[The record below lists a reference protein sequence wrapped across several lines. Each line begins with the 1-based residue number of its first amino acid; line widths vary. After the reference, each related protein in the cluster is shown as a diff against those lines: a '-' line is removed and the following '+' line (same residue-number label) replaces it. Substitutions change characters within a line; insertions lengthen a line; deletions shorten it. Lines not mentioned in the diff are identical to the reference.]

1 MKLTQIKI
9 IHFGKLND
17 VTFNLNK
24 DLTVFLGANEAGKST
39 TVAFVKQVLFGF
51 HLRTNKSPFFENYQP
66 LDHVSP
72 MGGSL
77 VFEDNDGTFVLTRLY
92 AKGDPKKGVLTVSLN
107 NQEVPESVFFD
118 RIQNI
123 DGSFYTDSFIF
134 NQDMMREVNGLSQAE
149 LMEQIYFLGASQ
161 SHKLLDLRDEFSN
174 NAQKLFKKSGRK
186 PIINQLINQIQ
197 EQKDVLAQT
206 DNEFNDYRELEE
218 KLSQEKVSLKKA
230 QDELAKLNEQGQK
243 ISLLMQKL
251 TNFKQYQELKHE
263 LKPVSFA
270 KDDYERAQAIQNK
283 IADLTTD
290 VNNLDK
296 QLQEIEASNEL
307 TNKDKIQALVDH
319 KAEVLHWESESKD
332 LQRKIET
339 AKKDLQSYEEFQP
352 EAVRLSKLSG
362 ETREE
367 IKSDYQAL
375 KTQKQEANNL
385 PGIVSLVLLVAGF
398 FSAVAINNVL
408 VRFLGIMI
416 ALGGLGLF
424 IWTRQKSTKNSQKEQ
439 EFIEKYGLNPNAVNL
454 NSLWNEVVQIESK
467 KQTISQ
473 LSQEQN
479 ALNKKIET
487 FIQDLHPFIT
497 GNIRT
502 FSDIVNQL
510 NSLQKLLD
518 QNNLAKQHLNDLAIQ
533 VQEKKN
539 QLSKNKIELS
549 KIFTASKVTDL
560 SEFSDLKKQAE
571 DQEQLKMKIEALKND
586 LQADLEQLE
595 KISQDPN
602 ALAENRTQIEE
613 QLSAKQALINDLHAE
628 NAKLENQMNV
638 LANSDKYFAEK
649 QKLTDLESSLSENVK
664 EYLANLLT
672 SNWIARGL
680 DLASNER
687 FPKMLK
693 DAKKYFELLT
703 GGRYIDIELDKKLKV
718 KRADGKKFDIEYLS
732 RGTSE
737 QLYFALKL
745 AFVEQISDKIALP
758 ILIDDAFVNFDAQR
772 TNYIVKLLEE
782 LAKKTQVLIFTARQD
797 LVDSLNIEPIKIE
810 KEQS

>member
-24 DLTVFLGANEAGKST
+24 DLTIFLGANEAGKST

-77 VFEDNDGTFVLTRLY
+77 TFEDTDGTFLLSRLY
-92 AKGDPKKGVLTVSLN
+92 AKGDPKKGVLKVSLN
-107 NQEVPESVFFD
+107 DQEVPENVFFD

-134 NQDMMREVNGLSQAE
+134 NQDMLREVNALSQAE

-161 SHKLLDLRDEFSN
+161 SHKLLDLRDEFSS

-186 PIINQLINQIQ
+186 PIVNQLINQIE
-197 EQKDVLAQT
+197 EQKEVLAQT
-206 DNEFNDYRELEE
+206 NSELNDYRELEE
-218 KLSQEKVSLKKA
+218 KLTREKEKLKKI
-230 QDELAKLNEQGQK
+230 QSELVELNKEDQK
-243 ISLLMQKL
+243 FSLLMQKL
-251 TNFKQYQELKHE
+251 TNFKQYQQLREE
-263 LKPVSFA
+263 VQPVSFS
-270 KDDYERAQAIQNK
+270 KESYERAQAIQNK
-283 IADLTTD
+283 ISDLTAD
-290 VNNLDK
+290 IKNLET
-296 QLQEIEASNEL
+296 QLDEIKNSSEL
-307 TNKDKIQALVDH
+307 SNKDKIQVLVDH

-332 LQRKIET
+332 LQRQIET
-339 AKKDLQSYEEFQP
+339 TKKDLESYEQFQP
-352 EAVRLSKLSG
+352 EAVKLSKLSS
-362 ETREE
+362 ETRTK
-367 IKSDYQAL
+367 IKDDYQAL
-375 KTQKQEANNL
+375 KNQKQENNNL
-385 PGIVSLVLLVAGF
+385 PGILSLILLVAGL
-398 FSAVAINNVL
+398 FSSIAINNL
-408 VRFLGIMI
+408 FVRFLGIMI

-424 IWTRQKSTKNSQKEQ
+424 VWTKQTNTKKSQKDQ
-439 EFIEKYGLNPNAVNL
+439 EFIEKYGLDPNVIDL

-467 KQTISQ
+467 KQTLGQ
-473 LSQEQN
+473 LDQEQVS
-479 ALNKKIET
+479 LNEKIQAFVQELYPFT
-487 FIQDLHPFIT
+487 QRNIQ
-497 GNIRT
+497 T

-510 NSLQKLLD
+510 NSLQKVID
-518 QNNLAKQHLNDLAIQ
+518 QNNLSKQHLNDVAVHL
-533 VQEKKN
+533 QEKKN
-539 QLSKNKIELS
+539 QLAKNKIDLS
-549 KIFTASKVTDL
+549 NLFAASKVTDFAQ
-560 SEFSDLKKQAE
+560 FSKLKQQAE
-571 DQEQLKMKIEALKND
+571 VQEQLKLKIEALQND
-586 LQADLEQLE
+586 LQADLAQLE
-595 KISQDPN
+595 EITKDPNKLTENKEQIEKQISQ
-602 ALAENRTQIEE
+602 
-613 QLSAKQALINDLHAE
+613 KQAQINDLHAE
-628 NAKLENQMNV
+628 NAKLENQMHV

-649 QKLTDLESSLSENVK
+649 QKLTDLETSLSENVK

-687 FPKMLK
+687 FPKMLE
-693 DAKKYFELLT
+693 DAKKYFNLLT
-703 GGRYIDIELDKKLKV
+703 GGRYVDIQLDKKLKV
-718 KRADGKKFDIEYLS
+718 KREDGKKFDVEYLS

-745 AFVEQISDKIALP
+745 AFVEQVADKIALP

-797 LVDSLNIEPIKIE
+797 LVSSLELEPIRIE
-810 KEQS
+810 KEQ

>member
-24 DLTVFLGANEAGKST
+24 DLTIFLGANEAGKST

-77 VFEDNDGTFVLTRLY
+77 TFEDTDGTFLLSRLY
-92 AKGDPKKGVLTVSLN
+92 AKGDPKKGVLKVSLN
-107 NQEVPESVFFD
+107 DQEVPENVFFD

-134 NQDMMREVNGLSQAE
+134 NQDMLCEVNGLSQAE

-161 SHKLLDLRDEFSN
+161 SHKLLDLRDEFSS

-186 PIINQLINQIQ
+186 PIVNQLINQIE
-197 EQKDVLAQT
+197 EQKEVLAQT
-206 DNEFNDYRELEE
+206 NSELNDYRELEE
-218 KLSQEKVSLKKA
+218 KLTREKEKLKKI
-230 QDELAKLNEQGQK
+230 QSELVELNKEDQK
-243 ISLLMQKL
+243 FSLLMQKL
-251 TNFKQYQELKHE
+251 TNFKQYQQLREE
-263 LKPVSFA
+263 VQPVSFS
-270 KDDYERAQAIQNK
+270 KESYERAQAIQNK
-283 IADLTTD
+283 ISDLTAD
-290 VNNLDK
+290 IKNLET
-296 QLQEIEASNEL
+296 QLDEIKNSSEL
-307 TNKDKIQALVDH
+307 SNKDKIQVLVDH

-332 LQRKIET
+332 LQRQIET
-339 AKKDLQSYEEFQP
+339 TKKDLESYEQFQP
-352 EAVRLSKLSG
+352 EAVKLSKLSS
-362 ETREE
+362 ETRTK
-367 IKSDYQAL
+367 IKDDYQAL
-375 KTQKQEANNL
+375 KNQKQENNNL
-385 PGIVSLVLLVAGF
+385 PGILSLILLVAGL
-398 FSAVAINNVL
+398 FSSIAINNL
-408 VRFLGIMI
+408 FVRFLGIMI

-424 IWTRQKSTKNSQKEQ
+424 VWTKQTNTKKSQKDQ
-439 EFIEKYGLNPNAVNL
+439 EFIEKYGLDPNVIDL

-467 KQTISQ
+467 KQTLGQ
-473 LSQEQN
+473 LDQEQVS
-479 ALNKKIET
+479 LNEKIQAFVQELYPFT
-487 FIQDLHPFIT
+487 QRNIQ
-497 GNIRT
+497 T

-510 NSLQKLLD
+510 NSLQKVID
-518 QNNLAKQHLNDLAIQ
+518 QNNLSKQHLNDVAVHL
-533 VQEKKN
+533 QEKKN
-539 QLSKNKIELS
+539 QLAKNKIDLS
-549 KIFTASKVTDL
+549 NLFAASKVTDFA
-560 SEFSDLKKQAE
+560 EFSKLKQRAE
-571 DQEQLKMKIEALKND
+571 VQEQLKLKMEALQND
-586 LQADLEQLE
+586 LQADLAQLE
-595 KISQDPN
+595 EITKDPNKLTENKEQIEKQISQ
-602 ALAENRTQIEE
+602 
-613 QLSAKQALINDLHAE
+613 KQAQINDLHAE
-628 NAKLENQMNV
+628 NAKLENQMHV

-649 QKLTDLESSLSENVK
+649 QKLTDLETSLSENVK

-687 FPKMLK
+687 FPKMLE
-693 DAKKYFELLT
+693 DAKKYFNLLT
-703 GGRYIDIELDKKLKV
+703 GGRYVDIQLDKKLKV
-718 KRADGKKFDIEYLS
+718 KREDGKKFDVEYLS

-745 AFVEQISDKIALP
+745 AFVEQVADKIALP

-797 LVDSLNIEPIKIE
+797 LVSSLELEPIRIE
-810 KEQS
+810 KEQ

>member
-24 DLTVFLGANEAGKST
+24 DLTIFLGANEAGKST

-77 VFEDNDGTFVLTRLY
+77 TFEDTDGTFLLSRLY
-92 AKGDPKKGVLTVSLN
+92 AKGDPKKGVLKVSLN
-107 NQEVPESVFFD
+107 DQEVPENVFFD

-134 NQDMMREVNGLSQAE
+134 NQDMLCEVNGLSQAE

-161 SHKLLDLRDEFSN
+161 SHKLLDLRDEFSS

-186 PIINQLINQIQ
+186 PIVNQLINQFE
-197 EQKDVLAQT
+197 EQKEVLAQT
-206 DNEFNDYRELEE
+206 NSDLNDYHELEE
-218 KLSQEKVSLKKA
+218 KLTREKEKLKKI
-230 QDELAKLNEQGQK
+230 QSELVELNKEDQK

-251 TNFKQYQELKHE
+251 TNFKQYQQLREE
-263 LKPVSFA
+263 VQPVSFS
-270 KDDYERAQAIQNK
+270 KESYERAQAIQNK
-283 IADLTTD
+283 ISDLTAD
-290 VNNLDK
+290 IKNLET
-296 QLQEIEASNEL
+296 QLDEIKNSSEL
-307 TNKDKIQALVDH
+307 SNKDKIQVLVDH

-332 LQRKIET
+332 LQRQIET
-339 AKKDLQSYEEFQP
+339 TKKDLESYEQFQP
-352 EAVRLSKLSG
+352 EAVKLSKLSS
-362 ETREE
+362 ETRTK
-367 IKSDYQAL
+367 IKDDYQAL
-375 KTQKQEANNL
+375 KNQKQENNNL
-385 PGIVSLVLLVAGF
+385 PGILSLILLVAGL
-398 FSAVAINNVL
+398 FSSIAINNL
-408 VRFLGIMI
+408 FVRFLGIMI

-424 IWTRQKSTKNSQKEQ
+424 VWTKQTNTKKSQKDQ
-439 EFIEKYGLNPNAVNL
+439 EFIEKYGLDPNVIDL

-467 KQTISQ
+467 KQTLGQ
-473 LSQEQN
+473 LDQEQVS
-479 ALNKKIET
+479 LNEKIQAFVQELYPFT
-487 FIQDLHPFIT
+487 QRNIQ
-497 GNIRT
+497 T

-510 NSLQKLLD
+510 NSLQKVID
-518 QNNLAKQHLNDLAIQ
+518 QNNLSKQHLNDVAVHL
-533 VQEKKN
+533 QEKKN
-539 QLSKNKIELS
+539 QLAKNKIDLS
-549 KIFTASKVTDL
+549 NLFAASKVTDFA
-560 SEFSDLKKQAE
+560 EFSKLKQRAE
-571 DQEQLKMKIEALKND
+571 VQEQLKLKMEALQND
-586 LQADLEQLE
+586 LQADLAQLE
-595 KISQDPN
+595 EITKDPNKLTENKEQIEKQISQ
-602 ALAENRTQIEE
+602 
-613 QLSAKQALINDLHAE
+613 KQAQINDLHAE
-628 NAKLENQMNV
+628 NAKLENQMHV

-649 QKLTDLESSLSENVK
+649 QKLTDLETSLSENVK

-687 FPKMLK
+687 FPKMLE
-693 DAKKYFELLT
+693 DAKKYFNLLT
-703 GGRYIDIELDKKLKV
+703 GGRYVDIQLDKKLKV
-718 KRADGKKFDIEYLS
+718 KREDGKKFDVEYLS

-745 AFVEQISDKIALP
+745 AFVEQVADKIALP

-797 LVDSLNIEPIKIE
+797 LVSSLELEPIRIE
-810 KEQS
+810 KEQ

>member
-24 DLTVFLGANEAGKST
+24 DLTIFLGANEAGKST

-77 VFEDNDGTFVLTRLY
+77 TFEDTDGTFLLSRLY
-92 AKGDPKKGVLTVSLN
+92 AKGDPKKGVLKVSLN
-107 NQEVPESVFFD
+107 DQEVPENVFFD

-134 NQDMMREVNGLSQAE
+134 NQDMLREVNGLSQAE

-161 SHKLLDLRDEFSN
+161 SHKLLDLRDEFSS

-186 PIINQLINQIQ
+186 PIVNQLINQIE
-197 EQKDVLAQT
+197 EQKEVLAQT
-206 DNEFNDYRELEE
+206 NSELNDYRELEE
-218 KLSQEKVSLKKA
+218 KLTREKEKLKKI
-230 QDELAKLNEQGQK
+230 QSELVELNKEDQK
-243 ISLLMQKL
+243 FSLLMQKL
-251 TNFKQYQELKHE
+251 TNFKQYQQLREE
-263 LKPVSFA
+263 VQPVSFS
-270 KDDYERAQAIQNK
+270 KESYERAQAIQNK
-283 IADLTTD
+283 ISDLTAD
-290 VNNLDK
+290 IKNLET
-296 QLQEIEASNEL
+296 QLDEIKNSSEL
-307 TNKDKIQALVDH
+307 SNKDKIQVLVDH

-332 LQRKIET
+332 LQRQIET
-339 AKKDLQSYEEFQP
+339 TKKDLESYEQFQP
-352 EAVRLSKLSG
+352 EAVKLSKLSS
-362 ETREE
+362 ETRTK
-367 IKSDYQAL
+367 IKDDYQAL
-375 KTQKQEANNL
+375 KNQKQENNNL
-385 PGIVSLVLLVAGF
+385 PGILSLILLVAGL
-398 FSAVAINNVL
+398 FSSIAINNL
-408 VRFLGIMI
+408 FVRFLGIMM

-424 IWTRQKSTKNSQKEQ
+424 VWTKQTNTKKSQKDQ
-439 EFIEKYGLNPNAVNL
+439 EFIEKYGLDPNVIDL

-467 KQTISQ
+467 KQTLGQ
-473 LSQEQN
+473 LDQEQVS
-479 ALNKKIET
+479 LNEKIQAFVQELYPFT
-487 FIQDLHPFIT
+487 QRNIQ
-497 GNIRT
+497 T

-510 NSLQKLLD
+510 NSLQKVID
-518 QNNLAKQHLNDLAIQ
+518 QNNLSKQHLNDVAVHL
-533 VQEKKN
+533 QEKKN
-539 QLSKNKIELS
+539 QLAKNKIDLS
-549 KIFTASKVTDL
+549 NLFAASKVTDFAQ
-560 SEFSDLKKQAE
+560 FSKLKQQAE
-571 DQEQLKMKIEALKND
+571 VQEQLKLKIEALQND
-586 LQADLEQLE
+586 LQADLVQLE
-595 KISQDPN
+595 EITKDPNKLTENKEQIEKQISQ
-602 ALAENRTQIEE
+602 
-613 QLSAKQALINDLHAE
+613 KQVQINDLHAE
-628 NAKLENQMNV
+628 NAKLENQMHV

-649 QKLTDLESSLSENVK
+649 QKLTDLETSLSENVK

-687 FPKMLK
+687 FPKMLE
-693 DAKKYFELLT
+693 DAKKYFNLLT
-703 GGRYIDIELDKKLKV
+703 GGRYVDIQLDKKLKV
-718 KRADGKKFDIEYLS
+718 KREDGKKFDVEYLS

-745 AFVEQISDKIALP
+745 AFVEQVADKIALP

-797 LVDSLNIEPIKIE
+797 LVSSLELEPIRIE
-810 KEQS
+810 KEQ

>member
-24 DLTVFLGANEAGKST
+24 DLTIFLGANEAGKST

-77 VFEDNDGTFVLTRLY
+77 TFEDTDGTFLLSRLY
-92 AKGDPKKGVLTVSLN
+92 AKGDPKKGVLKVSLN
-107 NQEVPESVFFD
+107 DQEVPENVFFD

-134 NQDMMREVNGLSQAE
+134 NQDMLREVNALSQAE

-161 SHKLLDLRDEFSN
+161 SHKLLDLRDEFSS

-186 PIINQLINQIQ
+186 PIVNQLINQFE
-197 EQKDVLAQT
+197 EQKEVLAQT
-206 DNEFNDYRELEE
+206 NSDLNDYRELEE
-218 KLSQEKVSLKKA
+218 KLTREKEKLKKI
-230 QDELAKLNEQGQK
+230 QSELVELNKEDQK

-251 TNFKQYQELKHE
+251 TNFKQYQQLREE
-263 LKPVSFA
+263 VQPVSFS
-270 KDDYERAQAIQNK
+270 KESYERAQAIQNK
-283 IADLTTD
+283 ISDLTAD
-290 VNNLDK
+290 IKNLET
-296 QLQEIEASNEL
+296 QLDEIKNSSEL
-307 TNKDKIQALVDH
+307 SNKDKIQVLVDH

-332 LQRKIET
+332 LQRQIET
-339 AKKDLQSYEEFQP
+339 TKKDLESYEQFQP
-352 EAVRLSKLSG
+352 EAVKLSKLSS
-362 ETREE
+362 ETRTK
-367 IKSDYQAL
+367 IKDDYQAL
-375 KTQKQEANNL
+375 KNQKQENNNL
-385 PGIVSLVLLVAGF
+385 PGILSLILLVAGL
-398 FSAVAINNVL
+398 FSSIAINNL
-408 VRFLGIMI
+408 FVRFLGIMI

-424 IWTRQKSTKNSQKEQ
+424 VWTKQTNTKKSQKDQ
-439 EFIEKYGLNPNAVNL
+439 EFIEKYGLDPNVIDL

-467 KQTISQ
+467 KQTLGQ
-473 LSQEQN
+473 LDQEQVS
-479 ALNKKIET
+479 LNEKIQAFVQELYPFT
-487 FIQDLHPFIT
+487 QRNIQ
-497 GNIRT
+497 T

-510 NSLQKLLD
+510 NSLQKVID
-518 QNNLAKQHLNDLAIQ
+518 QNNLSKQHLNDVAVHL
-533 VQEKKN
+533 QEKKN
-539 QLSKNKIELS
+539 QLAKNKIDLS
-549 KIFTASKVTDL
+549 NLFAASKVTDFA
-560 SEFSDLKKQAE
+560 EFSKLKQQAE
-571 DQEQLKMKIEALKND
+571 VQEQLKLKMEALQND
-586 LQADLEQLE
+586 LQADLAQLE
-595 KISQDPN
+595 EITKDPNKLTENKEQIEKQISQ
-602 ALAENRTQIEE
+602 
-613 QLSAKQALINDLHAE
+613 KQAQINDLHAE
-628 NAKLENQMNV
+628 NAKLENQMHV

-649 QKLTDLESSLSENVK
+649 QKLTDLETSLSENVK

-687 FPKMLK
+687 FPKMLE
-693 DAKKYFELLT
+693 DAKKYFNLLT
-703 GGRYIDIELDKKLKV
+703 GGRYVDIQLDKKLKV
-718 KRADGKKFDIEYLS
+718 KREDGKKFDVEYLS

-745 AFVEQISDKIALP
+745 AFVEQVADKIALP

-797 LVDSLNIEPIKIE
+797 LVSSLELEPIRIE
-810 KEQS
+810 KEQ

>member
-39 TVAFVKQVLFGF
+39 TVAFVKQILFGF

-77 VFEDNDGTFVLTRLY
+77 TFEDKDGTFVLSRLY
-92 AKGDPKKGVLTVSLN
+92 AKGDTKKGVLTVSLN
-107 NQEVPESVFFD
+107 DQEVPESVFFD

-134 NQDMMREVNGLSQAE
+134 NQDMLREVNGLSQAE

-186 PIINQLINQIQ
+186 PVVNQLINQIQ
-197 EQKDVLAQT
+197 EQKEVLAQT
-206 DNEFNDYRELEE
+206 DNEFKDYRELEE
-218 KLSQEKVSLKKA
+218 KLAQERNNLKEV
-230 QDELAKLNEQGQK
+230 QEELAKLNEQGQK

-251 TNFKQYQELKHE
+251 TNFKQYQKLKQE
-263 LKPVSFA
+263 LKPISFS
-270 KDDYERAQAIQNK
+270 KEDYEKAQAIQSK
-283 IADLTTD
+283 IADLTVD

-296 QLQEIEASNEL
+296 QLQEIETSSDL

-332 LQRKIET
+332 LQRQIET
-339 AKKDLQSYEEFQP
+339 TKKDLQSYEQFQP
-352 EAVRLSKLSG
+352 EAVKLGKLSS
-362 ETREE
+362 ETREQ
-367 IKSDYQAL
+367 IKSDYQDL
-375 KTQKQEANNL
+375 KNQKQEANNL
-385 PGIVSLVLLVAGF
+385 PGIVSLILLVAGL
-398 FSAVAINNVL
+398 FSAIAINNL
-408 VRFLGIMI
+408 FVRFLGIMI

-424 IWTRQKSTKNSQKEQ
+424 VWTRQKNAKDGQKAQ
-439 EFIEKYGLNPNAVNL
+439 EFIEKYGLDPNTVDL
-454 NSLWNEVVQIESK
+454 NSLWNELVQIESK
-467 KQTISQ
+467 KQTLLQ
-473 LSQEQN
+473 LDQEQQS
-479 ALNKKIET
+479 LNEKIQT
-487 FIQDLHPFIT
+487 FVQDLHPFTT
-497 GNIRT
+497 GNIQT
-502 FSDIVNQL
+502 FSDIVSQL

-518 QNNLAKQHLNDLAIQ
+518 QNNLAKQHLNDLA
-533 VQEKKN
+533 VQLQERKN
-539 QLSKNKIELS
+539 QLAKNKIELS
-549 KIFTASKVTDL
+549 KIFAANKVTDFA
-560 SEFSDLKKQAE
+560 EFSDLKKQAE
-571 DQEQLKMKIEALKND
+571 EQDQLKLKIDALQND
-586 LQADLEQLE
+586 LQADLTQLE
-595 KISQDPN
+595 KIAQDPN
-602 ALAENRTQIEE
+602 ALAENKAHLEE
-613 QLSAKQALINDLHAE
+613 QISAKQAQINDLHAE
-628 NAKLENQMNV
+628 NAKLENQMNI

-649 QKLTDLESSLSENVK
+649 QKLADLESSLNENVK

-687 FPKMLK
+687 FPKMLE
-693 DAKKYFELLT
+693 DAKKYFKLLT

-718 KRADGKKFDIEYLS
+718 KRADGKKFEVDYLS

-745 AFVEQISDKIALP
+745 AFVEQVSDKIALP

-772 TNYIVKLLEE
+772 TSHIVKLLEE

-797 LVDSLNIEPIKIE
+797 LVDNLAIEPIKIE
-810 KEQS
+810 KE

>member
-39 TVAFVKQVLFGF
+39 TVAFVKQILFGF

-77 VFEDNDGTFVLTRLY
+77 TFEDKDGTFVLSRLY
-92 AKGDPKKGVLTVSLN
+92 AKGDTKKGVLTVSLN
-107 NQEVPESVFFD
+107 DQEVPESVFFD

-134 NQDMMREVNGLSQAE
+134 NQDMLREVNGLSQAE

-186 PIINQLINQIQ
+186 PVVNQLINQIQ
-197 EQKDVLAQT
+197 EQKEVLAQT
-206 DNEFNDYRELEE
+206 DNEFKDYRELEE
-218 KLSQEKVSLKKA
+218 KLAQERNNLKEV
-230 QDELAKLNEQGQK
+230 QEELAKLNEQGQK

-251 TNFKQYQELKHE
+251 TNFKQYQELKQE
-263 LKPVSFA
+263 LKPISFS
-270 KDDYERAQAIQNK
+270 KEDYEKAQAIQSK
-283 IADLTTD
+283 IADLTVD
-290 VNNLDK
+290 VNNLNK
-296 QLQEIEASNEL
+296 QLQEIETSSDL

-332 LQRKIET
+332 LQRQIET
-339 AKKDLQSYEEFQP
+339 TKKDLQSYEQFQP
-352 EAVRLSKLSG
+352 EAVKLGKLSS
-362 ETREE
+362 ETREQ
-367 IKSDYQAL
+367 IKSDYQDL
-375 KTQKQEANNL
+375 KNQKQEANNL
-385 PGIVSLVLLVAGF
+385 PEIVSLILLVAGL
-398 FSAVAINNVL
+398 FSAIAINNL
-408 VRFLGIMI
+408 FVRFLGIMI

-424 IWTRQKSTKNSQKEQ
+424 VWTRQKNAKDGQKEQ
-439 EFIEKYGLNPNAVNL
+439 EFIEKYGLDPNTVDL
-454 NSLWNEVVQIESK
+454 NSLWNELVQIESK
-467 KQTISQ
+467 KQNLLQ
-473 LSQEQN
+473 LDQEQQS
-479 ALNKKIET
+479 LNEKIQT
-487 FIQDLHPFIT
+487 FVQDLHPFIT
-497 GNIRT
+497 GNIQT

-518 QNNLAKQHLNDLAIQ
+518 QNNLAKQHLNDLA
-533 VQEKKN
+533 VQLQERKN
-539 QLSKNKIELS
+539 QLAKNKIELS
-549 KIFTASKVTDL
+549 KIFAANKVTDF
-560 SEFSDLKKQAE
+560 SEFTDLKKQAE
-571 DQEQLKMKIEALKND
+571 EQDQLKLKIDALQND
-586 LQADLEQLE
+586 LQADLTQLE
-595 KISQDPN
+595 KIAQDPN
-602 ALAENRTQIEE
+602 ALAENKAHLEE
-613 QLSAKQALINDLHAE
+613 QISAKQAQINDLHAE
-628 NAKLENQMNV
+628 NAKLENQMNI

-649 QKLTDLESSLSENVK
+649 QKLADLESSLNENVK

-687 FPKMLK
+687 FPKMLE
-693 DAKKYFELLT
+693 DAKKYFKLLT

-718 KRADGKKFDIEYLS
+718 KRADGKKFEVDYLS

-745 AFVEQISDKIALP
+745 AFVEQVSDKIALP

-772 TNYIVKLLEE
+772 TSHIVKLLEE

-797 LVDSLNIEPIKIE
+797 LVDNLAIEPIKIE
-810 KEQS
+810 KE

>member
-24 DLTVFLGANEAGKST
+24 DLTIFLGANEAGKST

-77 VFEDNDGTFVLTRLY
+77 TFEDTDGTFILSRLY
-92 AKGDPKKGVLTVSLN
+92 AKGDPKKGVLKVSLN
-107 NQEVPESVFFD
+107 DQEVPESVFFD

-161 SHKLLDLRDEFSN
+161 SHKLLDLRDEFSS

-186 PIINQLINQIQ
+186 PIVNQLINQIE
-197 EQKDVLAQT
+197 EQKEVLAQT
-206 DNEFNDYRELEE
+206 NNELNDYRELEE
-218 KLSQEKVSLKKA
+218 KLTQEKEKLKKI
-230 QDELAKLNEQGQK
+230 QSELVELNKEDQK

-251 TNFKQYQELKHE
+251 TNFKQYQQLREE
-263 LKPVSFA
+263 VQPVSFS
-270 KDDYERAQAIQNK
+270 KESYERAQAIQNK
-283 IADLTTD
+283 ISDLTAD
-290 VNNLDK
+290 IKNLEM
-296 QLQEIEASNEL
+296 QLDEIKNSSEL
-307 TNKDKIQALVDH
+307 SNKDKIQVLVDH

-332 LQRKIET
+332 LQRQIET
-339 AKKDLQSYEEFQP
+339 TKKDLESYEQFQP
-352 EAVRLSKLSG
+352 EAVKLSKLSS
-362 ETREE
+362 ETRTK
-367 IKSDYQAL
+367 IKDDYQAL
-375 KTQKQEANNL
+375 KNQKQENNNL
-385 PGIVSLVLLVAGF
+385 PGILSLILLVAGL
-398 FSAVAINNVL
+398 FSSIAINNL
-408 VRFLGIMI
+408 FVRFLGIMI

-424 IWTRQKSTKNSQKEQ
+424 VWTKQTNTKKSQKDQ
-439 EFIEKYGLNPNAVNL
+439 EFIEKYGLDPNVIDL

-467 KQTISQ
+467 KQTLGQ
-473 LSQEQN
+473 LDQGQVSLNEKIQAFVQELYPFTQRN
-479 ALNKKIET
+479 
-487 FIQDLHPFIT
+487 IQ
-497 GNIRT
+497 T

-510 NSLQKLLD
+510 NSLQKVID
-518 QNNLAKQHLNDLAIQ
+518 QNNLSKQHLNDAAVHL
-533 VQEKKN
+533 QEKKN
-539 QLSKNKIELS
+539 QLAKNKIDLS
-549 KIFTASKVTDL
+549 NLFAASKVTDFA
-560 SEFSDLKKQAE
+560 EFSKLKQQAE
-571 DQEQLKMKIEALKND
+571 VQEQLKLKMEALQND
-586 LQADLEQLE
+586 LQADLAQLE
-595 KISQDPN
+595 EITKDPNKLTENKEQIEKQISQ
-602 ALAENRTQIEE
+602 
-613 QLSAKQALINDLHAE
+613 KQAQINDLHAE
-628 NAKLENQMNV
+628 NAKLENQMHV

-649 QKLTDLESSLSENVK
+649 QKLTDLETSLSENVK

-687 FPKMLK
+687 FPKMLE
-693 DAKKYFELLT
+693 DAKKYFNLLT
-703 GGRYIDIELDKKLKV
+703 GGRYVDIQLDKKLKV
-718 KRADGKKFDIEYLS
+718 KREDGKKFDVEYLS

-745 AFVEQISDKIALP
+745 AFVEQVADKIALP

-797 LVDSLNIEPIKIE
+797 LVSSLELEPIRIE
-810 KEQS
+810 KEQ

>member
-24 DLTVFLGANEAGKST
+24 DLTIFLGANEAGKST

-77 VFEDNDGTFVLTRLY
+77 TFEDTDGTFLLSRLY
-92 AKGDPKKGVLTVSLN
+92 AKGDPKKGVLKVSLN
-107 NQEVPESVFFD
+107 DQEVPENVFFD

-134 NQDMMREVNGLSQAE
+134 NQDMLREVNALSQAE

-161 SHKLLDLRDEFSN
+161 SHKLLDLRDEFSS

-186 PIINQLINQIQ
+186 PIVNQLINQIE
-197 EQKDVLAQT
+197 EQKEVLAQT
-206 DNEFNDYRELEE
+206 NSELNDYRELEE
-218 KLSQEKVSLKKA
+218 KLTREKEKLKKI
-230 QDELAKLNEQGQK
+230 QSELVELNKEDQK
-243 ISLLMQKL
+243 FSLLMQKL
-251 TNFKQYQELKHE
+251 TNFKQYQQLREE
-263 LKPVSFA
+263 VQPVSFS
-270 KDDYERAQAIQNK
+270 KESYERAQAIQNK
-283 IADLTTD
+283 ISDLTAD
-290 VNNLDK
+290 IKNLET
-296 QLQEIEASNEL
+296 QLDEIKNSSEL
-307 TNKDKIQALVDH
+307 SNKDKIQVLVDH

-332 LQRKIET
+332 LQRQIET
-339 AKKDLQSYEEFQP
+339 TKKDLESYEQFQP
-352 EAVRLSKLSG
+352 EAVKLSKLSS
-362 ETREE
+362 ETRTK
-367 IKSDYQAL
+367 IKDDYQAL
-375 KTQKQEANNL
+375 KNQKQENNNL
-385 PGIVSLVLLVAGF
+385 PGILSLILLVAGL
-398 FSAVAINNVL
+398 FSSIAINNL
-408 VRFLGIMI
+408 FVRFLGIMI

-424 IWTRQKSTKNSQKEQ
+424 VWTKQTNTKKSQKDQ
-439 EFIEKYGLNPNAVNL
+439 EFIEKYGLDPNVIDL

-467 KQTISQ
+467 KQTLGQ
-473 LSQEQN
+473 LDQEQVS
-479 ALNKKIET
+479 LNEKIQAFVQELYPFT
-487 FIQDLHPFIT
+487 QRNIQ
-497 GNIRT
+497 T

-510 NSLQKLLD
+510 NSLQKVID
-518 QNNLAKQHLNDLAIQ
+518 QNNLSKQHLNDVAVHL
-533 VQEKKN
+533 QEKKN
-539 QLSKNKIELS
+539 QLAKNKIDLS
-549 KIFTASKVTDL
+549 NLFAASKVTDFA
-560 SEFSDLKKQAE
+560 EFSKLKQRAE
-571 DQEQLKMKIEALKND
+571 VQEQLKLKMEALQND
-586 LQADLEQLE
+586 LQADLAQLE
-595 KISQDPN
+595 EITKDPNKLTENKEQIEKQISQ
-602 ALAENRTQIEE
+602 
-613 QLSAKQALINDLHAE
+613 KQAQINDLHAE
-628 NAKLENQMNV
+628 NAKLENQMHV

-649 QKLTDLESSLSENVK
+649 QKLTDLETSLSENVK

-687 FPKMLK
+687 FPKMLE
-693 DAKKYFELLT
+693 DAKKYFNLLT
-703 GGRYIDIELDKKLKV
+703 GGRYVDIQLDKKLKV
-718 KRADGKKFDIEYLS
+718 KREDGKKFDVEYLS

-745 AFVEQISDKIALP
+745 AFVEQVADKIALP

-797 LVDSLNIEPIKIE
+797 LVSSLELEPIRIE
-810 KEQS
+810 KEQ

>member
-24 DLTVFLGANEAGKST
+24 DLTIFLGANEAGKST

-51 HLRTNKSPFFENYQP
+51 HLRTNKSPFFEDYQP

-77 VFEDNDGTFVLTRLY
+77 TFEDTDGTFILSRLY
-92 AKGDPKKGVLTVSLN
+92 AKGDPKKGVLKVSLN
-107 NQEVPESVFFD
+107 DQEVPESVFFD

-186 PIINQLINQIQ
+186 PIVNQLINQIE
-197 EQKDVLAQT
+197 EQKEVLAQT
-206 DNEFNDYRELEE
+206 NSELNDYRELEE
-218 KLSQEKVSLKKA
+218 KLTQEKEELKKIQA
-230 QDELAKLNEQGQK
+230 ELVELNKEDQK

-251 TNFKQYQELKHE
+251 TNFKQYQQLREE
-263 LKPVSFA
+263 VQPVSFS
-270 KDDYERAQAIQNK
+270 KESYEKARAIQSK
-283 IADLTTD
+283 ISDLTAD
-290 VNNLDK
+290 IKNLET
-296 QLQEIEASNEL
+296 QLDEIKNSSEL
-307 TNKDKIQALVDH
+307 SNKDKIQALVDH

-332 LQRKIET
+332 LHRQIET
-339 AKKDLQSYEEFQP
+339 TKKDLKSYEQFQP
-352 EAVRLSKLSG
+352 EAVKLSKLSS
-362 ETREE
+362 ETRNK
-367 IKSDYQAL
+367 IKDDYQAL
-375 KTQKQEANNL
+375 KSQKQENNNL
-385 PGIVSLVLLVAGF
+385 PGILSLILLVAGL
-398 FSAVAINNVL
+398 FSAIAINNL
-408 VRFLGIMI
+408 FVRFLGIMI

-424 IWTRQKSTKNSQKEQ
+424 VWTKQTNAKKSQKDQ
-439 EFIEKYGLNPNAVNL
+439 EFIEKYGLDPNVIDL
-454 NSLWNEVVQIESK
+454 SSLWNEVVQIESK
-467 KQTISQ
+467 KQTLSQ
-473 LSQEQN
+473 LDQDQASLNEKIQAFVQE
-479 ALNKKIET
+479 LY
-487 FIQDLHPFIT
+487 PFT
-497 GNIRT
+497 QRNVQT

-510 NSLQKLLD
+510 NSLQKVID
-518 QNNLAKQHLNDLAIQ
+518 QNNLSKQHLNDVAVHL
-533 VQEKKN
+533 QEKKN
-539 QLSKNKIELS
+539 QLAKNKIDLS
-549 KIFTASKVTDL
+549 NLFAASKVTDFA
-560 SEFSDLKKQAE
+560 EFSELKQQAE
-571 DQEQLKMKIEALKND
+571 AQEQLKLKIEALQND
-586 LQADLEQLE
+586 LQADLAQLE
-595 KISQDPN
+595 EIAKDPN
-602 ALAENRTQIEE
+602 KLAENKDKIEKQISQKQE
-613 QLSAKQALINDLHAE
+613 QINDLHAE
-628 NAKLENQMNV
+628 NAKLENQMHV

-649 QKLTDLESSLSENVK
+649 QKLTDLETSLSENVK

-687 FPKMLK
+687 FPKMLE
-693 DAKKYFELLT
+693 DAKKYFNLLT
-703 GGRYIDIELDKKLKV
+703 GGRYVDIQLDKKLKV
-718 KRADGKKFDIEYLS
+718 KRKDGKKFDVEYLS

-745 AFVEQISDKIALP
+745 AFVEQVADKIALP

-782 LAKKTQVLIFTARQD
+782 LAQKTQVLIFTARQD
-797 LVDSLNIEPIKIE
+797 LVANLEMEPIIIE
-810 KEQS
+810 KEQ

>member
-24 DLTVFLGANEAGKST
+24 DLTIFLGANEAGKST

-77 VFEDNDGTFVLTRLY
+77 TFEDTDGTFLLSRLY
-92 AKGDPKKGVLTVSLN
+92 AKGDPKKGVLKVSLN
-107 NQEVPESVFFD
+107 DQEVPENVFFD

-134 NQDMMREVNGLSQAE
+134 NQDMLCEVNGLSQAE

-161 SHKLLDLRDEFSN
+161 SHKLLDLRDEFSS

-186 PIINQLINQIQ
+186 PIVNQLINQIE
-197 EQKDVLAQT
+197 EQKEVLAQT
-206 DNEFNDYRELEE
+206 NSELNDYRELEE
-218 KLSQEKVSLKKA
+218 KLTREKEKLKKI
-230 QDELAKLNEQGQK
+230 QSELVELNKEDQK

-251 TNFKQYQELKHE
+251 TNFKQYQQLREE
-263 LKPVSFA
+263 VQPVSFS
-270 KDDYERAQAIQNK
+270 KESYERAQAIQNK
-283 IADLTTD
+283 ISDLTAD
-290 VNNLDK
+290 IKNLET
-296 QLQEIEASNEL
+296 QLDEIKNSSEL
-307 TNKDKIQALVDH
+307 SNKDKIQVLVDH

-332 LQRKIET
+332 LQRQIET
-339 AKKDLQSYEEFQP
+339 TKKDLESYEQFQP
-352 EAVRLSKLSG
+352 EAVKLSKLSS
-362 ETREE
+362 ETRTK
-367 IKSDYQAL
+367 IKDDYQAL
-375 KTQKQEANNL
+375 KNQKQENNNL
-385 PGIVSLVLLVAGF
+385 PGILSLILLVAGL
-398 FSAVAINNVL
+398 FSSIAINNL
-408 VRFLGIMI
+408 FVRFLGIMI

-424 IWTRQKSTKNSQKEQ
+424 VWTKQTNTKKSQKDQ
-439 EFIEKYGLNPNAVNL
+439 EFIEKYGLDPNVIDL

-467 KQTISQ
+467 KQTLGQ
-473 LSQEQN
+473 LDQEQVS
-479 ALNKKIET
+479 LNEKIQAFVQELYPFT
-487 FIQDLHPFIT
+487 QRNIQ
-497 GNIRT
+497 T

-510 NSLQKLLD
+510 NSLQKVID
-518 QNNLAKQHLNDLAIQ
+518 QNNLSKQHLNDVAVHL
-533 VQEKKN
+533 QEKKN
-539 QLSKNKIELS
+539 QLAKNKIDLS
-549 KIFTASKVTDL
+549 NLFAASKVTDFA
-560 SEFSDLKKQAE
+560 EFSKLKQQAE
-571 DQEQLKMKIEALKND
+571 VQEQLKLKMEALQND
-586 LQADLEQLE
+586 LQADLAQLE
-595 KISQDPN
+595 EITKDPNKLTENKEQIEKQISQ
-602 ALAENRTQIEE
+602 
-613 QLSAKQALINDLHAE
+613 KQAQINDLHAE
-628 NAKLENQMNV
+628 NAKLENQMHV

-649 QKLTDLESSLSENVK
+649 QKLTDLETSLSENVK

-687 FPKMLK
+687 FPKMLE
-693 DAKKYFELLT
+693 DAKKYFNLLT
-703 GGRYIDIELDKKLKV
+703 GGRYVDIQLDKKLKV
-718 KRADGKKFDIEYLS
+718 KREDGKKFDVEYLS

-745 AFVEQISDKIALP
+745 AFVEQVADKIALP

-797 LVDSLNIEPIKIE
+797 LVSSLELEPIRIE
-810 KEQS
+810 KEQ

>member
-39 TVAFVKQVLFGF
+39 TVAFVKQILFGF

-77 VFEDNDGTFVLTRLY
+77 TFEDKDGTFVLSRLY
-92 AKGDPKKGVLTVSLN
+92 AKGDTKKGVLTVSLN
-107 NQEVPESVFFD
+107 DQEVPESVFFD

-123 DGSFYTDSFIF
+123 NGSFYTDSFIF
-134 NQDMMREVNGLSQAE
+134 NQDMLREVNGLSQAE

-186 PIINQLINQIQ
+186 PVVNQLINQIQ
-197 EQKDVLAQT
+197 EQKEVLAQT
-206 DNEFNDYRELEE
+206 DNEFKDYRELEE
-218 KLSQEKVSLKKA
+218 KLAQERNNLKEV
-230 QDELAKLNEQGQK
+230 QEELAKLNEQGQK

-251 TNFKQYQELKHE
+251 TNFKQYQELKQE
-263 LKPVSFA
+263 LKPISFS
-270 KDDYERAQAIQNK
+270 KEDYEKAQAIQSK
-283 IADLTTD
+283 IADLTVD

-296 QLQEIEASNEL
+296 QLQEIETSSDL

-332 LQRKIET
+332 LQRQIET
-339 AKKDLQSYEEFQP
+339 TKKDLQSYEQFQP
-352 EAVRLSKLSG
+352 EAVKLGKLSS
-362 ETREE
+362 ETREQ
-367 IKSDYQAL
+367 IKSDYQDL
-375 KTQKQEANNL
+375 KNQKQEANNL
-385 PGIVSLVLLVAGF
+385 PGIVSLILLVAGL
-398 FSAVAINNVL
+398 FSAIAINNL
-408 VRFLGIMI
+408 FVRFLGIMI

-424 IWTRQKSTKNSQKEQ
+424 VWTRQKNAKDGQKEQ
-439 EFIEKYGLNPNAVNL
+439 EFIEKYGLDPNTVDL
-454 NSLWNEVVQIESK
+454 NSLWNELVQIESK
-467 KQTISQ
+467 KQTLLQ
-473 LSQEQN
+473 LDQEQQS
-479 ALNKKIET
+479 LNEKIQT
-487 FIQDLHPFIT
+487 FVQDLHPFTT
-497 GNIRT
+497 GNIQT
-502 FSDIVNQL
+502 FSDIVSQL

-518 QNNLAKQHLNDLAIQ
+518 QNNLAKQHLNDLA
-533 VQEKKN
+533 VQLQERKN
-539 QLSKNKIELS
+539 QLAKNKIELS
-549 KIFTASKVTDL
+549 KIFAANKVTDFA
-560 SEFSDLKKQAE
+560 EFTDLKKQAE
-571 DQEQLKMKIEALKND
+571 EQDQLKLKIDALQND
-586 LQADLEQLE
+586 LQADLTQLE
-595 KISQDPN
+595 KIAQDPN
-602 ALAENRTQIEE
+602 ALAENKAHLEE
-613 QLSAKQALINDLHAE
+613 QISAKQAQINDLHAE
-628 NAKLENQMNV
+628 NAKLENQMNI

-649 QKLTDLESSLSENVK
+649 QKLADLESSLNENVK

-687 FPKMLK
+687 FPKMLE
-693 DAKKYFELLT
+693 DAKKYFKLLT

-718 KRADGKKFDIEYLS
+718 KRADGKKFEVDYLS

-745 AFVEQISDKIALP
+745 AFVEQVSDKIALP

-772 TNYIVKLLEE
+772 TSHIVKLLEE

-797 LVDSLNIEPIKIE
+797 LVDNLAIEPIKIE
-810 KEQS
+810 KE

>member
-24 DLTVFLGANEAGKST
+24 DLTIFLGANEAGKST

-77 VFEDNDGTFVLTRLY
+77 TFEDTDGTFLLSRLY
-92 AKGDPKKGVLTVSLN
+92 AKGDPKKGVLNVSLN
-107 NQEVPESVFFD
+107 DQEVPESVFFD

-186 PIINQLINQIQ
+186 PIVNQLINQIE
-197 EQKDVLAQT
+197 EQKEVLAQT
-206 DNEFNDYRELEE
+206 NSELNDYRELEE
-218 KLSQEKVSLKKA
+218 KLTREKEKLKKI
-230 QDELAKLNEQGQK
+230 QSELVELNKEDQK
-243 ISLLMQKL
+243 FSLLMQKL
-251 TNFKQYQELKHE
+251 TNFKQYQQLREE
-263 LKPVSFA
+263 VQPVSFS
-270 KDDYERAQAIQNK
+270 KESYERAQAIQNK
-283 IADLTTD
+283 ISDLTAD
-290 VNNLDK
+290 IKNLET
-296 QLQEIEASNEL
+296 QLDEIKNSSEL
-307 TNKDKIQALVDH
+307 SNKDKIQVLVDH

-332 LQRKIET
+332 LQRQIET
-339 AKKDLQSYEEFQP
+339 TKKDLESYEQFQP
-352 EAVRLSKLSG
+352 EAVKLSKLSS
-362 ETREE
+362 ETRTK
-367 IKSDYQAL
+367 IKDDYQAL
-375 KTQKQEANNL
+375 KNQKQENNNL
-385 PGIVSLVLLVAGF
+385 PGILSLILLVAGL
-398 FSAVAINNVL
+398 FSSIAINNL
-408 VRFLGIMI
+408 FVRFLGIMI

-424 IWTRQKSTKNSQKEQ
+424 VWTKQTNTKKSQKDQ
-439 EFIEKYGLNPNAVNL
+439 EFIEKYGLDPNVIDL

-467 KQTISQ
+467 KQTLGQ
-473 LSQEQN
+473 LDQEQVS
-479 ALNKKIET
+479 LNEKIQAFVQKLYPFT
-487 FIQDLHPFIT
+487 QRNIQ
-497 GNIRT
+497 T

-510 NSLQKLLD
+510 NSLQKVID
-518 QNNLAKQHLNDLAIQ
+518 QNNLSKQHLNDVAVHL
-533 VQEKKN
+533 QEKKN
-539 QLSKNKIELS
+539 QLAKNKIDLS
-549 KIFTASKVTDL
+549 NLFAASKVTDFA
-560 SEFSDLKKQAE
+560 EFSKLKQQAE
-571 DQEQLKMKIEALKND
+571 VQEQLKLKIEALQND
-586 LQADLEQLE
+586 LQADLAQLE
-595 KISQDPN
+595 EITKDPNKLTENKEQIEKQISQ
-602 ALAENRTQIEE
+602 
-613 QLSAKQALINDLHAE
+613 KQAQINDLHAE
-628 NAKLENQMNV
+628 NAKLENQMHV

-649 QKLTDLESSLSENVK
+649 QKLTDLETSLSENVK

-687 FPKMLK
+687 FPKMLE
-693 DAKKYFELLT
+693 DAKKYFNLLT
-703 GGRYIDIELDKKLKV
+703 GGRYVDIQLDKKLKV
-718 KRADGKKFDIEYLS
+718 KREDGKKFDVEYLS

-745 AFVEQISDKIALP
+745 AFVEQVADKIALP
-758 ILIDDAFVNFDAQR
+758 ILIDDAFVNFDTQR

-797 LVDSLNIEPIKIE
+797 LVSSLELEPIRIE
-810 KEQS
+810 KEQ

>member
-24 DLTVFLGANEAGKST
+24 DLTIFLGANEAGKST

-77 VFEDNDGTFVLTRLY
+77 TFEDTDGTFLLSRLY
-92 AKGDPKKGVLTVSLN
+92 AKGDPKKGVLKVSLN
-107 NQEVPESVFFD
+107 DQEVPENVFFD

-134 NQDMMREVNGLSQAE
+134 NQDMLREVNALSQAE

-161 SHKLLDLRDEFSN
+161 SHKLLDLRDEFSS

-186 PIINQLINQIQ
+186 PIVNQLINQIE
-197 EQKDVLAQT
+197 EQKEVLAQT
-206 DNEFNDYRELEE
+206 NSELNDYRELEE
-218 KLSQEKVSLKKA
+218 KLTREKEKLKKI
-230 QDELAKLNEQGQK
+230 QSELVELNKEDQK
-243 ISLLMQKL
+243 FSLLMQKL
-251 TNFKQYQELKHE
+251 TNFKQYQQLREE
-263 LKPVSFA
+263 VQPVSFS
-270 KDDYERAQAIQNK
+270 KESYERSQAIQNK
-283 IADLTTD
+283 ISDLTAD
-290 VNNLDK
+290 IKNLET
-296 QLQEIEASNEL
+296 QLDEIKNSSEL
-307 TNKDKIQALVDH
+307 SNKDKIQVLVDH

-332 LQRKIET
+332 LQRQIET
-339 AKKDLQSYEEFQP
+339 TKKDLESYEQFQP
-352 EAVRLSKLSG
+352 EAVKLSKLSS
-362 ETREE
+362 ETRTK
-367 IKSDYQAL
+367 IKDDYQAL
-375 KTQKQEANNL
+375 KNQKQENNNL
-385 PGIVSLVLLVAGF
+385 PGILSLILLVAGL
-398 FSAVAINNVL
+398 FSSIAINNL
-408 VRFLGIMI
+408 FVRFLGIMI

-424 IWTRQKSTKNSQKEQ
+424 VWTKQTNTKKSQKDQ
-439 EFIEKYGLNPNAVNL
+439 EFIEKYGLDPNVIDL

-467 KQTISQ
+467 KQTLGQ
-473 LSQEQN
+473 LDQEQVS
-479 ALNKKIET
+479 LNEKIQAFVQELYPFT
-487 FIQDLHPFIT
+487 QRNIQ
-497 GNIRT
+497 T

-510 NSLQKLLD
+510 NSLQKVID
-518 QNNLAKQHLNDLAIQ
+518 QNNLSKQHLNDVAVHL
-533 VQEKKN
+533 QEKKN
-539 QLSKNKIELS
+539 QLAKNKIDLS
-549 KIFTASKVTDL
+549 NLFAASKVTDFA
-560 SEFSDLKKQAE
+560 EFSKLKQRAE
-571 DQEQLKMKIEALKND
+571 VQEQLKLKMEALQND
-586 LQADLEQLE
+586 LQADLAQLE
-595 KISQDPN
+595 EITKDPNKLTENKEQIEKQISQ
-602 ALAENRTQIEE
+602 
-613 QLSAKQALINDLHAE
+613 KQAQINDLHAE
-628 NAKLENQMNV
+628 NAKLENQMHV

-649 QKLTDLESSLSENVK
+649 QKLTDLETSLSENVK

-687 FPKMLK
+687 FPKMLE
-693 DAKKYFELLT
+693 DAKKYFNLLT
-703 GGRYIDIELDKKLKV
+703 GGRYVDIQLDKKLKV
-718 KRADGKKFDIEYLS
+718 KREDGKKFDVEYLS

-745 AFVEQISDKIALP
+745 AFVEQVADKIALP

-797 LVDSLNIEPIKIE
+797 LVSSLELEPIRIE
-810 KEQS
+810 KEQ

>member
-24 DLTVFLGANEAGKST
+24 DLTIFLGANEAGKST

-77 VFEDNDGTFVLTRLY
+77 TFEDTDGTFLLSRLY
-92 AKGDPKKGVLTVSLN
+92 AKGDPKKGVLKVSLN
-107 NQEVPESVFFD
+107 DQEVPENVFFD

-134 NQDMMREVNGLSQAE
+134 NQDMLREVNGLSQAE

-161 SHKLLDLRDEFSN
+161 SHKLLDLRDEFSS

-186 PIINQLINQIQ
+186 PIVNQLINQIE
-197 EQKDVLAQT
+197 EQKEVLAQT
-206 DNEFNDYRELEE
+206 NSELNDYRELEE
-218 KLSQEKVSLKKA
+218 KLTREKEKLKKI
-230 QDELAKLNEQGQK
+230 QSELVELNKEDQK

-251 TNFKQYQELKHE
+251 TNFKQYQQLREE
-263 LKPVSFA
+263 VQPVSFS
-270 KDDYERAQAIQNK
+270 KESYERAQAIQNK
-283 IADLTTD
+283 ISDLTAHIK
-290 VNNLDK
+290 NLET
-296 QLQEIEASNEL
+296 QLDEIKNSSEL
-307 TNKDKIQALVDH
+307 SNKDKIQVLVDH

-332 LQRKIET
+332 LQRQIET
-339 AKKDLQSYEEFQP
+339 TKKDLESYEQFRP
-352 EAVRLSKLSG
+352 EAVKLSKLSS
-362 ETREE
+362 ETRTK
-367 IKSDYQAL
+367 IKDDYQAL
-375 KTQKQEANNL
+375 KNQKQENNNL
-385 PGIVSLVLLVAGF
+385 PGILSLILLVAGL
-398 FSAVAINNVL
+398 FSSIAINNL
-408 VRFLGIMI
+408 FVRFLGIMI

-424 IWTRQKSTKNSQKEQ
+424 VWTKQTNTKKSQKDQ
-439 EFIEKYGLNPNAVNL
+439 EFIEKYGLDPNVIDL

-467 KQTISQ
+467 KQTLGQ
-473 LSQEQN
+473 LDQEQVS
-479 ALNKKIET
+479 LNEKIQAFVQELYPFT
-487 FIQDLHPFIT
+487 QRNIQ
-497 GNIRT
+497 T

-510 NSLQKLLD
+510 NSLQKVID
-518 QNNLAKQHLNDLAIQ
+518 QNNLSKQHLNDVAVHL
-533 VQEKKN
+533 QEKKN
-539 QLSKNKIELS
+539 QLAKNKIDLS
-549 KIFTASKVTDL
+549 NLFAASKVTDFA
-560 SEFSDLKKQAE
+560 EFSKLKQQAE
-571 DQEQLKMKIEALKND
+571 VQEQLKLKMEALQND
-586 LQADLEQLE
+586 LQADLAQLE
-595 KISQDPN
+595 EITKDPNKLTENKEQIEKQISQ
-602 ALAENRTQIEE
+602 
-613 QLSAKQALINDLHAE
+613 KQAQINDLHAE
-628 NAKLENQMNV
+628 NAKLENQMHV

-649 QKLTDLESSLSENVK
+649 QKLTDLETSLSENVK

-687 FPKMLK
+687 FPKMLE
-693 DAKKYFELLT
+693 DAKKYFNLLT
-703 GGRYIDIELDKKLKV
+703 GGRYVDIQLDKKLKV
-718 KRADGKKFDIEYLS
+718 KREDGKKFDVEYLS

-745 AFVEQISDKIALP
+745 AFVEQVADKIALP

-797 LVDSLNIEPIKIE
+797 LVSSLELEPIRIE
-810 KEQS
+810 KEQ

>member
-24 DLTVFLGANEAGKST
+24 DLTIFLGANEAGKST

-77 VFEDNDGTFVLTRLY
+77 TFEDTDGTFLLSRLY
-92 AKGDPKKGVLTVSLN
+92 AKGDPKKGVLKVSLN
-107 NQEVPESVFFD
+107 DQEVPENVFFD

-134 NQDMMREVNGLSQAE
+134 NQDMLREVNRLSQAE

-161 SHKLLDLRDEFSN
+161 SHKLLDLRDEFSS

-186 PIINQLINQIQ
+186 PIVNQLINQIE
-197 EQKDVLAQT
+197 EQKEVLAQT
-206 DNEFNDYRELEE
+206 NSELNDYRELEE
-218 KLSQEKVSLKKA
+218 KLTQEKEKLKKI
-230 QDELAKLNEQGQK
+230 QSELVELNKEDQK

-251 TNFKQYQELKHE
+251 TNFKQYQQLREE
-263 LKPVSFA
+263 VQPVSFS
-270 KDDYERAQAIQNK
+270 KESYERAQAIQNK
-283 IADLTTD
+283 ISDLTAD
-290 VNNLDK
+290 IKNLET
-296 QLQEIEASNEL
+296 QLDEIKNSSEL
-307 TNKDKIQALVDH
+307 SNKDKIQVLVDH
-319 KAEVLHWESESKD
+319 KAEVLHWKSESKD
-332 LQRKIET
+332 LQRQIET
-339 AKKDLQSYEEFQP
+339 TKKDLESYEQFQP
-352 EAVRLSKLSG
+352 EAVKLSKLSS
-362 ETREE
+362 ETRTK
-367 IKSDYQAL
+367 IKDDYQAL
-375 KTQKQEANNL
+375 KNQKQENNNL
-385 PGIVSLVLLVAGF
+385 PGILSLILLVAGL
-398 FSAVAINNVL
+398 FSAIAINNL
-408 VRFLGIMI
+408 FVRFLGIMM

-424 IWTRQKSTKNSQKEQ
+424 VWTKQTNTKKSQKDQ
-439 EFIEKYGLNPNAVNL
+439 EFIEKYGLDPNVIDL

-467 KQTISQ
+467 KQTLGQ
-473 LSQEQN
+473 LDQEQVS
-479 ALNKKIET
+479 LNEKIQAFVQELYPFT
-487 FIQDLHPFIT
+487 QRNIQ
-497 GNIRT
+497 T

-510 NSLQKLLD
+510 NSLQKVID
-518 QNNLAKQHLNDLAIQ
+518 QNNLSKQHLNDVAVHL
-533 VQEKKN
+533 QEKKN
-539 QLSKNKIELS
+539 QLAKNKIDLS
-549 KIFTASKVTDL
+549 NLFAASKVTDFA
-560 SEFSDLKKQAE
+560 EFSKLKQQAE
-571 DQEQLKMKIEALKND
+571 VQEQLKLKMEALQND
-586 LQADLEQLE
+586 LQADLAQLE
-595 KISQDPN
+595 EITKDPNKLTENKEQIEKQISQ
-602 ALAENRTQIEE
+602 
-613 QLSAKQALINDLHAE
+613 KQAQINDLHAE
-628 NAKLENQMNV
+628 NAKLENQMHV

-649 QKLTDLESSLSENVK
+649 QKLTDLETSLSENVK

-687 FPKMLK
+687 FPKMLE
-693 DAKKYFELLT
+693 DAKKYFNLLT
-703 GGRYIDIELDKKLKV
+703 GGRYVDIQLDKKLKV
-718 KRADGKKFDIEYLS
+718 KREDGKKFDVEYLS

-745 AFVEQISDKIALP
+745 AFVEQVADKIALP

-797 LVDSLNIEPIKIE
+797 LVSSLELEPIRIE
-810 KEQS
+810 KEQ

>member
-24 DLTVFLGANEAGKST
+24 DLTIFLGANEAGKST

-51 HLRTNKSPFFENYQP
+51 HLRTNKSPFFEDYQP

-77 VFEDNDGTFVLTRLY
+77 TFEDTDGTFILSRLY
-92 AKGDPKKGVLTVSLN
+92 AKGDPKKGVLKVSLN
-107 NQEVPESVFFD
+107 DQEVPESVFFD

-186 PIINQLINQIQ
+186 PIVNQLINQIE
-197 EQKDVLAQT
+197 EQKEVLAQT
-206 DNEFNDYRELEE
+206 NSELNDYRELEE
-218 KLSQEKVSLKKA
+218 KLTQEKEELKKIQA
-230 QDELAKLNEQGQK
+230 ELVELNKEDQK

-251 TNFKQYQELKHE
+251 TNFKQYQQLREE
-263 LKPVSFA
+263 VQPVSFS
-270 KDDYERAQAIQNK
+270 KESYENSPHIQRK
-283 IADLTTD
+283 ISDLTAD
-290 VNNLDK
+290 IKNLET
-296 QLQEIEASNEL
+296 QLDEIKNSSEL
-307 TNKDKIQALVDH
+307 SNKDKIQALVDH

-332 LQRKIET
+332 LHRQIET
-339 AKKDLQSYEEFQP
+339 TKKDLKSYEQFQP
-352 EAVRLSKLSG
+352 EAVKLSKLSS
-362 ETREE
+362 ETRNK
-367 IKSDYQAL
+367 IKDDYQAL
-375 KTQKQEANNL
+375 KSQKQENNNL
-385 PGIVSLVLLVAGF
+385 PGILSLILLVAGL
-398 FSAVAINNVL
+398 FSAIAINNL
-408 VRFLGIMI
+408 FVRFLGIMI

-424 IWTRQKSTKNSQKEQ
+424 VWTKQTNTKKSQKDQ
-439 EFIEKYGLNPNAVNL
+439 EFIEKYGLDPNVIDL
-454 NSLWNEVVQIESK
+454 SSLWNEVVQIESK
-467 KQTISQ
+467 KQTLSQ
-473 LSQEQN
+473 LDQDQASLNEKIQAFVQE
-479 ALNKKIET
+479 LY
-487 FIQDLHPFIT
+487 PFT
-497 GNIRT
+497 QRNVQT

-510 NSLQKLLD
+510 NSLQKVID
-518 QNNLAKQHLNDLAIQ
+518 QNNLSKQHLNDVAVHL
-533 VQEKKN
+533 QEKKN
-539 QLSKNKIELS
+539 QLAKNKIDLS
-549 KIFTASKVTDL
+549 NLFAASKVTDFA
-560 SEFSDLKKQAE
+560 EFSELKQQAE
-571 DQEQLKMKIEALKND
+571 AQEQLKLKIEALQND
-586 LQADLEQLE
+586 LQADLAQLE
-595 KISQDPN
+595 EIAKDPN
-602 ALAENRTQIEE
+602 KLAENMDKIEKQISQKNE
-613 QLSAKQALINDLHAE
+613 QITYLHAE
-628 NAKLENQMNV
+628 TAKLANTMHV

-649 QKLTDLESSLSENVK
+649 QKLTDLETSLSENVK

-687 FPKMLK
+687 FPKMLE
-693 DAKKYFELLT
+693 DAKKYFNLLT
-703 GGRYIDIELDKKLKV
+703 GGRYVDIQLDKKLKV
-718 KRADGKKFDIEYLS
+718 KREDGKKFDVEYLS

-745 AFVEQISDKIALP
+745 AFVEQVADKIALP

-782 LAKKTQVLIFTARQD
+782 LAQKTQVLIFTARQD
-797 LVDSLNIEPIKIE
+797 LVANLEMEPIRIE
-810 KEQS
+810 KEK

>member
-24 DLTVFLGANEAGKST
+24 DLTIFLGANEAGKST

-77 VFEDNDGTFVLTRLY
+77 TFEDTDGTFLLSRLY
-92 AKGDPKKGVLTVSLN
+92 AKGDPKKGVLKVSLN
-107 NQEVPESVFFD
+107 DQEVPENVFFD

-134 NQDMMREVNGLSQAE
+134 NQDMLREVNGLSQAE

-161 SHKLLDLRDEFSN
+161 SHKLLDLRDEFSS

-186 PIINQLINQIQ
+186 PIVNQLINQIE
-197 EQKDVLAQT
+197 EQKEVLAQT
-206 DNEFNDYRELEE
+206 NSELNDYRELEE
-218 KLSQEKVSLKKA
+218 KLTREKEKLKKI
-230 QDELAKLNEQGQK
+230 QSELVELNKEDQK
-243 ISLLMQKL
+243 FSLLMQKL
-251 TNFKQYQELKHE
+251 TNFKQYQQLREE
-263 LKPVSFA
+263 VQPVSFS
-270 KDDYERAQAIQNK
+270 KESYERAQAIQNK
-283 IADLTTD
+283 ISDLTAD
-290 VNNLDK
+290 IKNLETKLD
-296 QLQEIEASNEL
+296 EIKNSSEL
-307 TNKDKIQALVDH
+307 SNKDKIQVLVDH

-332 LQRKIET
+332 LQRQIET
-339 AKKDLQSYEEFQP
+339 TKKDLESYEQFQP
-352 EAVRLSKLSG
+352 EAVKLSKLSS
-362 ETREE
+362 ETRTK
-367 IKSDYQAL
+367 IKDDYQAL
-375 KTQKQEANNL
+375 KNQKQENNNL
-385 PGIVSLVLLVAGF
+385 PGILSLILLVAGL
-398 FSAVAINNVL
+398 FSAIAINNL
-408 VRFLGIMI
+408 FVRFLGIMM

-424 IWTRQKSTKNSQKEQ
+424 VWTKQTNTKKSQKDQ
-439 EFIEKYGLNPNAVNL
+439 EFIEKYGLDPNVIDL

-467 KQTISQ
+467 KQTLGQ
-473 LSQEQN
+473 LDQEQVS
-479 ALNKKIET
+479 LNEKIQAFVQELYPFT
-487 FIQDLHPFIT
+487 QRNIQ
-497 GNIRT
+497 T

-510 NSLQKLLD
+510 NSLQKVID
-518 QNNLAKQHLNDLAIQ
+518 QNNLSKQHLNDVAVHL
-533 VQEKKN
+533 QEKKN
-539 QLSKNKIELS
+539 QLAKNKIDLS
-549 KIFTASKVTDL
+549 NLFAASKVTDFAQ
-560 SEFSDLKKQAE
+560 FSKLKQQAE
-571 DQEQLKMKIEALKND
+571 VQEQLKLKIEALQND
-586 LQADLEQLE
+586 LQADLVQLE
-595 KISQDPN
+595 EITKDPNKLTENKEQIEKQISQ
-602 ALAENRTQIEE
+602 
-613 QLSAKQALINDLHAE
+613 KQVQINDLHAE
-628 NAKLENQMNV
+628 NAKLENQMHV

-649 QKLTDLESSLSENVK
+649 QKLTDLETSLSENVK

-687 FPKMLK
+687 FPKMLE
-693 DAKKYFELLT
+693 DAKKYFNLLT
-703 GGRYIDIELDKKLKV
+703 GGRYVDIQLDKKLKV
-718 KRADGKKFDIEYLS
+718 KREDGKKFDVEYLS

-745 AFVEQISDKIALP
+745 AFVEQVADKIALP

-797 LVDSLNIEPIKIE
+797 LVSSLELEPIRIE
-810 KEQS
+810 KEQ

>member
-24 DLTVFLGANEAGKST
+24 DLTIFLGANEAGKST

-77 VFEDNDGTFVLTRLY
+77 TFEDTDGTFLLSRLY
-92 AKGDPKKGVLTVSLN
+92 AKGDPKKGVLKVSLN
-107 NQEVPESVFFD
+107 DQEVPENVFFD

-134 NQDMMREVNGLSQAE
+134 NQDMLREVNALSQAE

-161 SHKLLDLRDEFSN
+161 SHKLLDLRDEFSS

-186 PIINQLINQIQ
+186 PIVNQLINQFE
-197 EQKDVLAQT
+197 EQKEVLAQT
-206 DNEFNDYRELEE
+206 NSDLNDYRELEE
-218 KLSQEKVSLKKA
+218 KLTREKEKLKKI
-230 QDELAKLNEQGQK
+230 QSELVELNKEDQK

-251 TNFKQYQELKHE
+251 TNFKQYQQLREE
-263 LKPVSFA
+263 VQPVSFS
-270 KDDYERAQAIQNK
+270 KESYERAQAIQNK
-283 IADLTTD
+283 ISDLTAD
-290 VNNLDK
+290 IKNLET
-296 QLQEIEASNEL
+296 QLDEIKNSSEL
-307 TNKDKIQALVDH
+307 SNKDKIQVLVDH

-332 LQRKIET
+332 LQRQIET
-339 AKKDLQSYEEFQP
+339 TKKDLESYEQFQP
-352 EAVRLSKLSG
+352 EAVKLSKLSS
-362 ETREE
+362 ETRTK
-367 IKSDYQAL
+367 IKDDYQAL
-375 KTQKQEANNL
+375 KNQKQENNNL
-385 PGIVSLVLLVAGF
+385 PGILSLILLVAGL
-398 FSAVAINNVL
+398 FSSIAINNL
-408 VRFLGIMI
+408 FVRFLGIMI

-424 IWTRQKSTKNSQKEQ
+424 VWTKQTNTKKSQKDQ
-439 EFIEKYGLNPNAVNL
+439 EFIEKYGLDPNVIDL

-467 KQTISQ
+467 KQTLGQ
-473 LSQEQN
+473 LDQEQVS
-479 ALNKKIET
+479 LNEKIQAFVQELYPFT
-487 FIQDLHPFIT
+487 QRNIQ
-497 GNIRT
+497 T

-510 NSLQKLLD
+510 NSLQKVID
-518 QNNLAKQHLNDLAIQ
+518 QNNLSKQHLNDVAVHL
-533 VQEKKN
+533 QEKKN
-539 QLSKNKIELS
+539 QLAKNKIDLS
-549 KIFTASKVTDL
+549 NLFAASKVTDFA
-560 SEFSDLKKQAE
+560 EFSKLKQQAE
-571 DQEQLKMKIEALKND
+571 VQEQLKLKIEALQND
-586 LQADLEQLE
+586 LQADLAQLE
-595 KISQDPN
+595 EITKDPNKLTENKEQIEKQISQ
-602 ALAENRTQIEE
+602 
-613 QLSAKQALINDLHAE
+613 KQAQINDLHAE
-628 NAKLENQMNV
+628 NAKLENQMHV

-649 QKLTDLESSLSENVK
+649 QKLTDLETSLSENVK

-687 FPKMLK
+687 FPKMLE
-693 DAKKYFELLT
+693 DAKKYFNLLT
-703 GGRYIDIELDKKLKV
+703 GGRYVDIQLDKKLKV
-718 KRADGKKFDIEYLS
+718 KREDGKKFDVEYLS

-745 AFVEQISDKIALP
+745 AFVEQVADKIALP

-797 LVDSLNIEPIKIE
+797 LVSSLELEPIRIE
-810 KEQS
+810 KEQ

>member
-39 TVAFVKQVLFGF
+39 TVAFVKQILFGF

-77 VFEDNDGTFVLTRLY
+77 TFEDKDGTFVLSRLY
-92 AKGDPKKGVLTVSLN
+92 AKGDTKKGVLTVSLN
-107 NQEVPESVFFD
+107 DHEVPESVFFD

-134 NQDMMREVNGLSQAE
+134 NQDMLREVNGLSQAE

-186 PIINQLINQIQ
+186 PVVNQLINQIQ
-197 EQKDVLAQT
+197 EQKEVLAQT
-206 DNEFNDYRELEE
+206 DNEFKDYRELEE
-218 KLSQEKVSLKKA
+218 KLAQERNNLKEF
-230 QDELAKLNEQGQK
+230 QEELAKLNEQGQK

-251 TNFKQYQELKHE
+251 TNFKQYQELKQE
-263 LKPVSFA
+263 LKHISFS
-270 KDDYERAQAIQNK
+270 KEDYEKAQAIQSK
-283 IADLTTD
+283 IADLTVD
-290 VNNLDK
+290 VNNLNK
-296 QLQEIEASNEL
+296 QLQEIETSSDL

-332 LQRKIET
+332 LQRQIKTIQ
-339 AKKDLQSYEEFQP
+339 KDLQSYEQFQP
-352 EAVRLSKLSG
+352 EAVKLGKLSS
-362 ETREE
+362 ETREQ
-367 IKSDYQAL
+367 IKSDYQDL
-375 KTQKQEANNL
+375 KNQKQEANNL
-385 PGIVSLVLLVAGF
+385 PGIVSLILLVAGL
-398 FSAVAINNVL
+398 FSAIAINNL
-408 VRFLGIMI
+408 FVRFLGIMI
-416 ALGGLGLF
+416 ALGGMGLF
-424 IWTRQKSTKNSQKEQ
+424 VWTRQKNAKDGQKEQ
-439 EFIEKYGLNPNAVNL
+439 EFIEKYGLDPNTVDL
-454 NSLWNEVVQIESK
+454 NSLWNELVQIESK
-467 KQTISQ
+467 KQTLLQ
-473 LSQEQN
+473 LDQEQQS
-479 ALNKKIET
+479 LNEKIQA
-487 FIQDLHPFIT
+487 FVQDLHPFTT
-497 GNIRT
+497 GNIQT
-502 FSDIVNQL
+502 FSDIVSQL

-518 QNNLAKQHLNDLAIQ
+518 QNNLAKQHLNDLA
-533 VQEKKN
+533 VQLQERKN
-539 QLSKNKIELS
+539 QLAKNKIELS
-549 KIFTASKVTDL
+549 KIFAANKVTDF
-560 SEFSDLKKQAE
+560 SEFTDLKKQAE
-571 DQEQLKMKIEALKND
+571 EQDQLKLKIDALQND
-586 LQADLEQLE
+586 LQADLTQLE
-595 KISQDPN
+595 EIAQDPN
-602 ALAENRTQIEE
+602 ALAANKAHLEE
-613 QLSAKQALINDLHAE
+613 QISAKQAQINDLHAE
-628 NAKLENQMNV
+628 NAKLENQMNI

-649 QKLTDLESSLSENVK
+649 QKLADLESSLNENVK

-687 FPKMLK
+687 FPKMLE
-693 DAKKYFELLT
+693 DAKKYFKLLT

-718 KRADGKKFDIEYLS
+718 KRADGKKFEVDYLS

-745 AFVEQISDKIALP
+745 AFVEQVSDKIALP

-772 TNYIVKLLEE
+772 TSHIVKLLEE

-797 LVDSLNIEPIKIE
+797 LVDNLAIEPIKIE
-810 KEQS
+810 KE

>member
-1 MKLTQIKI
+1 MMKLTQIKI

-39 TVAFVKQVLFGF
+39 TVAFVKQILFGF

-77 VFEDNDGTFVLTRLY
+77 TFEDKDGTFVLSRLY
-92 AKGDPKKGVLTVSLN
+92 AKGDTKKGVLTVSLN
-107 NQEVPESVFFD
+107 DQEVPESVFFD

-134 NQDMMREVNGLSQAE
+134 NQDMLREVNGLSQAE

-186 PIINQLINQIQ
+186 PVVNQLINQIQ
-197 EQKDVLAQT
+197 DQKEVLAQT
-206 DNEFNDYRELEE
+206 DNEFKDYRELEE
-218 KLSQEKVSLKKA
+218 KVAQERNNLKEV
-230 QDELAKLNEQGQK
+230 QEELAKLNEQGQK

-251 TNFKQYQELKHE
+251 TNFKQYQELKQE
-263 LKPVSFA
+263 LKPISFS
-270 KDDYERAQAIQNK
+270 KEDYEKAQAIQSK
-283 IADLTTD
+283 IADLTVD
-290 VNNLDK
+290 VNNLNK
-296 QLQEIEASNEL
+296 QLQEIETSSDL

-332 LQRKIET
+332 LQRQIET
-339 AKKDLQSYEEFQP
+339 TKKDLQSYEQFQP
-352 EAVRLSKLSG
+352 EAVKLGKLSS
-362 ETREE
+362 ETREQ
-367 IKSDYQAL
+367 IKSDYQDL
-375 KTQKQEANNL
+375 KNQKQEANNL
-385 PGIVSLVLLVAGF
+385 PGIVSLILLVAGL
-398 FSAVAINNVL
+398 FSAIAINNL
-408 VRFLGIMI
+408 FVRFLGIMI
-416 ALGGLGLF
+416 ALGGMGLF
-424 IWTRQKSTKNSQKEQ
+424 VWTRQKNAKDGQKEQ
-439 EFIEKYGLNPNAVNL
+439 EFIEKYGLDPNTVDL
-454 NSLWNEVVQIESK
+454 NSLWNELVQIESK
-467 KQTISQ
+467 KQTLFQ
-473 LSQEQN
+473 LDQEQQS
-479 ALNKKIET
+479 LNEKIQA
-487 FIQDLHPFIT
+487 FVQDLHPFIT
-497 GNIRT
+497 GNIQT
-502 FSDIVNQL
+502 FSDIVSQL

-518 QNNLAKQHLNDLAIQ
+518 QNNLAKQHLNDLA
-533 VQEKKN
+533 VQLQERKN
-539 QLSKNKIELS
+539 QLAKNKIELS
-549 KIFTASKVTDL
+549 KIFAANKVTDFA
-560 SEFSDLKKQAE
+560 EFTDLKKQAE
-571 DQEQLKMKIEALKND
+571 EQDQLKLKIDALQND
-586 LQADLEQLE
+586 LQADLTQLE
-595 KISQDPN
+595 KIAQDPN
-602 ALAENRTQIEE
+602 ALAENKAHLEE
-613 QLSAKQALINDLHAE
+613 QISAKQAQINDLHAE
-628 NAKLENQMNV
+628 NAKLENQMNI

-649 QKLTDLESSLSENVK
+649 QKLADLESSLNENIK

-687 FPKMLK
+687 FPKMLE
-693 DAKKYFELLT
+693 DAKKYFKLLT

-718 KRADGKKFDIEYLS
+718 KRADGKKFEVDYLS

-745 AFVEQISDKIALP
+745 AFVEQVSDKIALP

-772 TNYIVKLLEE
+772 TSHIVKLLEE

-797 LVDSLNIEPIKIE
+797 LVDNLAIEPIKIE
-810 KEQS
+810 KE